1 MKKAAI
7 LLLAAVA
14 IATAIVAFLP
24 RDRKV
29 IISDFSW
36 SMSGKTV
43 LYSFSVSNQTDEK
56 LTVVV
61 VLEAHRIIQGRDG
74 NKLHP
79 LGSARAEVSLMGR
92 ETKKEDGKIELL
104 DFGNSETRVSYHAS
118 IKEPI
123 QGTAAQRASR
133 VADR

>member
-1 MKKAAI
+1 MISAEEMKKTAI
-7 LLLAAVA
+7 ALSAAVG
-14 IATAIVAFLP
+14 IAAAIVAFLP
-24 RDRKV
+24 RERKV

-36 SMSGKTV
+36 SVSGKTAP
-43 LYSFSVSNQTDEK
+43 YSFSVSNQTDEK

-79 LGSARAEVSLMGR
+79 LGLAKAEVSLMGR
-92 ETKKEDGKIELL
+92 ETKKEDGELELL

-118 IKEPI
+118 IKENSF
-123 QGTAAQRASR
+123 RFEVR
-133 VADR
+133 H